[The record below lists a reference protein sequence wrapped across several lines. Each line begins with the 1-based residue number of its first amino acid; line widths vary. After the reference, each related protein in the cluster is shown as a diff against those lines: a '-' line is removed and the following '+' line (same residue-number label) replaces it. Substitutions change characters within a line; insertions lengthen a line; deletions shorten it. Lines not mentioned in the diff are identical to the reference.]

1 MLKEHIQQLINR
13 QDLDKNSCDKIV
25 NAILDPKTDPL
36 QISAFLV
43 LLRAKPETA
52 AELTGIVT
60 HLRKKMIPVPT
71 KHKVL
76 DIVGTGGDGAN
87 TINISTG
94 SAILAASCGIK
105 IAKHGNRAVFSPNF
119 NPAIR
124 ELRILRKKLNV
135 PTAFNLLG
143 PLLNPANAKHF
154 LLGVMDEI
162 LLPVISEVLR
172 DTGSEKSMVVHGFG
186 LDEIS
191 CLGPSK
197 IIEINKNELITSF
210 IDPKEFGLSYC
221 TISNLRGGN
230 ADENAKI
237 LRGVFSGKKG
247 AVADTLV
254 LNAAVALYLYGIH
267 SSIAAAV
274 FHAKEALY
282 SGATLK
288 LLTDWIEFCHD

>member
-1 MLKEHIQQLINR
+1 LGVVI
-13 QDLDKNSCDKIV
+13 DLSPEKV
-25 NAILDPKTDPL
+25 
-36 QISAFLV
+36 SACID
-43 LLRAKPETA
+43 EI
-52 AELTGIVT
+52 GI
-60 HLRKKMIPVPT
+60 
-71 KHKVL
+71 
-76 DIVGTGGDGAN
+76 GF
-87 TINISTG
+87 
-94 SAILAASCGIK
+94 C
-105 IAKHGNRAVFSPNF
+105 FSPNF